1 MRKTAYEMR
10 ISDWSSDVCSSD
22 LRHFEF
28 YDVAAHF
35 NPERQIG
42 GRLLQPIVGN
52 AFDMGEEVHRDLVTL
67 DRRLNPGAF
76 WRMVVGPRY
85 ENLPADRIG
94 ELLSC
99 SRLDRKSTRLKSSH

>member
-1 MRKTAYEMR
+1 MH
-10 ISDWSSDVCSSD
+10 D
-22 LRHFEF
+22 RHFEF

-99 SRLDRKSTRLKSSH
+99 SSLPEIVEEAGRGSGGGGRGQ

>member
-1 MRKTAYEMR
+1 MH
-10 ISDWSSDVCSSD
+10 D
-22 LRHFEF
+22 RHFEF

-94 ELLSC
+94 ELLSRSEERRVGQEC
-99 SRLDRKSTRLKSSH
+99 VSTCRSRWSPYH